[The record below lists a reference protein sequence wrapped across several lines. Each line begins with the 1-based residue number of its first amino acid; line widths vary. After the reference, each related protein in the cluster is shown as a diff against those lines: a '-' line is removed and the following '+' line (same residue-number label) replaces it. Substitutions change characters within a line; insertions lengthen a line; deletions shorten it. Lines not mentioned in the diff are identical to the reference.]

1 MENDKDEKI
10 NKAKILRARKEK
22 LTRGDILISGG
33 KKQKTNIFYTDVN
46 IGERLRDIRKDNN
59 FTQAELAELVGL
71 TRSAINSWEMSDS
84 FPSTQY
90 LIRLAKLYKV
100 STDYL
105 LGLDN
110 REMVDISNLSQSEKE
125 IIYGLIQRFKK

>member
-1 MENDKDEKI
+1 
-10 NKAKILRARKEK
+10 
-22 LTRGDILISGG
+22 
-33 KKQKTNIFYTDVN
+33 
-46 IGERLRDIRKDNN
+46 
-59 FTQAELAELVGL
+59 
-71 TRSAINSWEMSDS
+71 MSDS

-110 REMVDISNLSQSEKE
+110 REMVDISNLSQSERE